1 MAPRFDMNFKV
12 IIKAAT
18 KSIIKSR
25 MRSLLTALG
34 IIIGVAAV
42 VVMVA
47 VGDGAQLK
55 VEEQIA
61 SLGSNLIIITPG
73 TSSSGGVRGG
83 AGSFNRFT
91 MEDVEKIKN
100 EATLIKGVSP
110 LVRSGGQIIG
120 GTGNWFTQIQG
131 VSTDYLDIRAWALAS
146 GEFFTDRD
154 VTAKAKVCVLGSEV
168 AENLFPDDDAIGQQ
182 VRIRNVPFKVIGV
195 LKAKGQTA
203 VGTSNDDVILAPSKT
218 VLDRLSGGRFISSI
232 QVSAISAEK
241 SIAAQ
246 SELKSI
252 MREAHKLEQ
261 GEDDD
266 FTIQDQSDIAEAA
279 TETSRVLTY
288 LLASVA
294 GVSLIV
300 GGIGIMN
307 IMLVSVTERT
317 REIGIRLSVGARAS
331 DILIQF
337 LTEAV
342 VLSLSGGTIGVLF
355 SIFVAYILNNYTE
368 QSAYIRPDIVVIAF
382 GFAGAIGVFFGFYPA
397 KKAAALNPIDALRY
411 E

>member
-1 MAPRFDMNFKV
+1 MQAKIILKV
-12 IIKAAT
+12 AV
-18 KSIIKSR
+18 KSIMKSR

-47 VGDGAQLK
+47 VGDGAQLQ
-55 VEEQIA
+55 VENQIA

-73 TSSSGGVRGG
+73 TSTTGGVRGG

-91 MEDVEKIKN
+91 FDDVDKIKN
-100 EATLIKGVSP
+100 ECLLINGVSP

-120 GTGNWFTQIQG
+120 GIGNWFTQVQG
-131 VSTDYLDIRAWALAS
+131 VSPDYLEIRAWDLQS
-146 GEFFTDRD
+146 GEFFSDRD
-154 VTAKAKVCVLGSEV
+154 VMARSKVCVLGSEV
-168 AENLFPDDDAIGQQ
+168 VKNLFPNDDPIGQQ
-182 VRIRNVPFKVIGV
+182 IRIRNVPFKVIGV
-195 LKAKGQTA
+195 LKEKGQTA

-232 QVSAISAEK
+232 QVSAVSADKIPEA
-241 SIAAQ
+241 IV
-246 SELKSI
+246 ELKSI
-252 MREAHKLEQ
+252 MRESHKLSP
-261 GEDDD
+261 GEEDD
-266 FTIQDQSDIAEAA
+266 FTIRDQADLSEAA
-279 TETSRVLTY
+279 TETSRILTI

-337 LTEAV
+337 LTEAI
-342 VLSLSGGTIGVLF
+342 VLSLSGGAIGVLLSF
-355 SIFVAYILNNYTE
+355 FIAYLLNNYTS
-368 QSAYIRPDIVVIAF
+368 QSAFIKPEVIMIAF

-397 KKAAALNPIDALRY
+397 RKAAALNPIDALRY

>member
-1 MAPRFDMNFKV
+1 MQAKV
-12 IIKAAT
+12 ILKAAT
-18 KSIIKSR
+18 KSIMKSR

-47 VGDGAQLK
+47 IGDGAQLK

-73 TSSSGGVRGG
+73 ASNTGGVRGG
-83 AGSFNRFT
+83 AGTFNRFT
-91 MEDVEKIKN
+91 FDDVEKITN
-100 EATLIKGVSP
+100 EATLAKAVSP
-110 LVRSGGQIIG
+110 VVMARSQIIG
-120 GTGNWFTQIQG
+120 GIGNWFTIVQG
-131 VSTDYLDIRAWALAS
+131 VSQDYLNIRDWQLKS

-154 VTAKAKVCVLGSEV
+154 VTARAKVCVLGSEV
-168 AENLFPDDDAIGQQ
+168 AKNLFPNDDPIGQT

-195 LKAKGQTA
+195 LTEKGQTA
-203 VGTSNDDVILAPSKT
+203 VGTSNDDVIFAPSRT
-218 VLDRLSGGRFISSI
+218 VLERLSGGRFISSI
-232 QVSAISAEK
+232 QVSALSNQRIP
-241 SIAAQ
+241 AAIN
-246 SELKSI
+246 ELKTL
-252 MREAHKLEQ
+252 MRESHKLTQ
-261 GEDDD
+261 GEQDD
-266 FTIQDQSDIAEAA
+266 FTVRDQSDITEAA
-279 TETSRVLTY
+279 TETSRILTI

-294 GVSLIV
+294 GVSLVV

-337 LTEAV
+337 LTEAT
-342 VLSLSGGTIGVLF
+342 VLSLSGGVIGVAF
-355 SIFVAYILNNYTE
+355 SFLITYLLNHYTSQTAYIKP
-368 QSAYIRPDIVVIAF
+368 QIIMIAF
-382 GFAGAIGVFFGFYPA
+382 GFAGAIGIFFGFYPA
-397 KKAAALNPIDALRY
+397 RKASALNPIDALRY

>member
-1 MAPRFDMNFKV
+1 MLSKTILKIA
-12 IIKAAT
+12 I

-42 VVMVA
+42 VIMVA
-47 VGDGAQLK
+47 VGDGAQGR
-55 VEEQIA
+55 VAQQIEG
-61 SLGSNLIIITPG
+61 LGSNLIIITPG
-73 TSSSGGVRGG
+73 TSNSSGVRGG

-91 MEDVEKIKN
+91 LEDADKIKN

-110 LVRSGGQIIG
+110 LVRSGGQVIG
-120 GTGNWFTQIQG
+120 GIGNWFTQIQG
-131 VSTDYLDIRAWALAS
+131 VSPDYLEIRSWTLSS
-146 GEFFTDRD
+146 GEFFSERD
-154 VTAKAKVCVLGSEV
+154 IKARSKVCILGSEV
-168 AENLFPDDDAIGQQ
+168 VKNLFPSEDPIGKQI
-182 VRIRNVPFKVIGV
+182 RIKNVPFKIIGV
-195 LKAKGQTA
+195 LKSKGQTSS
-203 VGTSNDDVILAPSKT
+203 GTSNDDIILAPSKT

-232 QVSAISAEK
+232 QASAKSSEQNELAQAEIK
-241 SIAAQ
+241 N
-246 SELKSI
+246 I
-252 MREAHKLEQ
+252 MRESHKLEK

-266 FTIQDQSDIAEAA
+266 FTVKDQSDIVEAA

-317 REIGIRLSVGARAS
+317 REIGIRLSVGARPS
-331 DILIQF
+331 DILVQF
-337 LTEAV
+337 LTEAI
-342 VLSLSGGTIGVLF
+342 VLSLTGGAIGILLSFLV
-355 SIFVAYILNNYTE
+355 VYILNNYTE
-368 QSAYIRPDIVVIAF
+368 QEAIIKPIIVIAAS
-382 GFAGAIGVFFGFYPA
+382 GFAAAIGIFFGFYPA
-397 KKAAALNPIDALRY
+397 RKAATLNPIDALRY